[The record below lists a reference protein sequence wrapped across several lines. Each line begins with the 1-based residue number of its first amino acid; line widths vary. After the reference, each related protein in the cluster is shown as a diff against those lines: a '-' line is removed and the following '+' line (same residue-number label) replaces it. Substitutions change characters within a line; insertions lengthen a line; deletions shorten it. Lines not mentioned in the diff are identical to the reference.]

1 MSDELSV
8 EEVLRAEREALGPGS
23 GGETRLSALRI
34 SGAGY
39 AAPPSRTGS
48 VQEAAVG
55 RGLQE

>member
-23 GGETRLSALRI
+23 GGETRLSAMCI

-39 AAPPSRTGS
+39 AAPPSGTRS
-48 VQEAAVG
+48 VQDAADG
-55 RGLQE
+55 RRLQQ